1 MNQST
6 NLPHHT
12 YHIRTHEAKAPNL
25 RLWVVDE
32 SGEKRWEIAGV
43 HEESQSHKIWKRTPC
58 LLRLFLIIPGLF
70 LSGELPLFG
79 PDKHILK
86 HWVLRNEK
94 GEDLLIYRKK
104 LRGVK
109 MYRQKK
115 KVGTMFFNRPTYVVK
130 YNIKYEGKYL
140 GRVYP
145 SSIWHQ
151 KFEIRKDDTVLLT
164 AQKYS
169 RSSKK
174 KDMTLSVHPSVG
186 QDELPGML
194 GIFLL

>member
-1 MNQST
+1 
-6 NLPHHT
+6 
-12 YHIRTHEAKAPNL
+12 
-25 RLWVVDE
+25 
-32 SGEKRWEIAGV
+32 
-43 HEESQSHKIWKRTPC
+43 
-58 LLRLFLIIPGLF
+58 
-70 LSGELPLFG
+70 
-79 PDKHILK
+79 
-86 HWVLRNEK
+86 
-94 GEDLLIYRKK
+94 
-104 LRGVK
+104 
-109 MYRQKK
+109 MYRQNK
-115 KVGTMFFNRPTYVVK
+115 KVGTMVFNRPTYVVK